1 MVAMQWLID
10 MDGVLWRWETPIEG
24 AAEAIGLVRDRGDE
38 VAFVTNNSS
47 LTRGEYQVKLARQG
61 IAAELEEI
69 YTSAQAAAGLVAPGE
84 RVFAIGEQGLL
95 EELERAGSD
104 LVEVASFDEATTV
117 DRVVLG
123 WFRGFSYREMSYAC
137 VAIRA
142 GAGFVATNADPTYP
156 MEKVVVP
163 GTGALVAS
171 VVAATGVTPIFAGKP
186 EDAMVEL
193 VRPLTHGPAL
203 MIGDRLSTD
212 GLFAKRLG
220 IEFGLVDS
228 GVQEGEDPAIPVAW
242 RGDRL
247 IDVVRQVIGAR

>member
-1 MVAMQWLID
+1 MHWLID
-10 MDGVLWRWETPIEG
+10 MDGVLWRWEAPIEG
-24 AAEAIGLVRDRGDE
+24 SAEAIRLLRTHGEG

-47 LTRGEYQVKLARQG
+47 LTRSEYQAKLARHG
-61 IAAELEEI
+61 IDAELEEI
-69 YTSAQAAAGLVAPGE
+69 YTSAQAAAGVLAPGE
-84 RVFAIGEQGLL
+84 RVLGIGERGLL
-95 EELERAGSD
+95 EELERVGTN
-104 LVEVASFDEATTV
+104 LVEVRSFEEAASVE
-117 DRVVLG
+117 RVVLG
-123 WFRGFSYREMSYAC
+123 WFRQFSYREMSYAC

-171 VVAATGVTPIFAGKP
+171 IVAATGVQPIVAGKP

-193 VRPLTHGPAL
+193 VRPLVAGGAR

-220 IEFGLVDS
+220 VEFGLVGS
-228 GVQEGEDPAIPVAW
+228 GVQEEEDPDIPVAR

-247 IDVVRQVIGAR
+247 IDIVREVLG

>member
-1 MVAMQWLID
+1 MQWLID
-10 MDGVLWRWETPIEG
+10 MDGVLWRWETPIDG
-24 AAEAIGLVRDRGDE
+24 SAEAIHLIRAHGDG

-47 LTRGEYQVKLARQG
+47 LTRGEYQAKLARHG
-61 IAAELEEI
+61 IEATIEEI
-69 YTSAQAAAGLVAPGE
+69 YTSAQAAAGLLAPGE
-84 RVFAIGEQGLL
+84 QVLGIGERGLL
-95 EELERAGSD
+95 EELERVGAE
-104 LVEVASFDEATTV
+104 LVEVRSLEEAARV
-117 DRVVLG
+117 ERVVLG

-171 VVAATGVTPIFAGKP
+171 VVAATGVRPVFAGKP

-193 VRPLTHGPAL
+193 VRPLAMGGAR

-212 GLFAKRLG
+212 GLFAKRLD
-220 IEFGLVDS
+220 IEFGLVGS
-228 GVQEGEDPAIPVAW
+228 GVQEEEDPEIPIAQ

-247 IDVVRQVIGAR
+247 IDIVREVLS